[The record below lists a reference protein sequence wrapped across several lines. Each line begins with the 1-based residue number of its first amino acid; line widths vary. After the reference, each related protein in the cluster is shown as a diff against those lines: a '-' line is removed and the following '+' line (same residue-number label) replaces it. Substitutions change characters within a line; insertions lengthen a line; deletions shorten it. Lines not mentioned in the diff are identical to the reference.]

1 MSDDSDNSSISEGSN
16 HEMNL
21 SDSHVDVLSSIIN
34 SSQVISSHSSAN
46 SHCSAVPLPQVN
58 EENDSYCKTL
68 IPYVFNQEKEIV
80 AILQSIGSIKFL
92 VDTFTSC
99 TKKKTDHLFI
109 KNLWTLLC
117 IISGNSMSMNETKD
131 NRFVYFQGVGLKFNE
146 TLKNIHLN
154 SFFYENLIQM
164 LPNHKIP
171 SEFYAFVE
179 VKKSG
184 SRAAFT
190 QKQ

>member
-34 SSQVISSHSSAN
+34 SSQLSSHSSAN
-46 SHCSAVPLPQVN
+46 SHGSAVPLPQVN

-80 AILQSIGSIKFL
+80 ATLQSIGSIIFL

-99 TKKKTDHLFI
+99 TKK
-109 KNLWTLLC
+109 NG
-117 IISGNSMSMNETKD
+117 S
-131 NRFVYFQGVGLKFNE
+131 
-146 TLKNIHLN
+146 
-154 SFFYENLIQM
+154 LI
-164 LPNHKIP
+164 
-171 SEFYAFVE
+171 Y
-179 VKKSG
+179 
-184 SRAAFT
+184 
-190 QKQ
+190 QKLMDIAMYN